1 MARVR
6 HPGASSSRF
15 LGAVLLVALA
25 ALLLQGATV
34 PHTHAGV
41 SPGLYNQEHDLA
53 LLATLHGAAVLHDT
67 QPTPLVLVAVTALAP
82 PASGARASSPR
93 SSVDSRAPPLA

>member
-1 MARVR
+1 MPAGRR
-6 HPGASSSRF
+6 SGASSHRL
-15 LGAVLLVALA
+15 LGAVLLIALA

-67 QPTPLVLVAVTALAP
+67 QPAPLVLTAVTALTPAATGAP
-82 PASGARASSPR
+82 GSSPR
-93 SSVDSRAPPLA
+93 SSVDGRAPPLA